1 MHSRLSIVTLTP
13 DSLGRSSEVMLR
25 ATEAWHSPVTEG
37 ELAATCGLLDP
48 AHSQTPKIIEQ
59 VVAVI
64 ERRPS
69 YRTMGLL
76 GCVGKVFFPQIS
88 HKVPVRRNR

>member
-1 MHSRLSIVTLTP
+1 
-13 DSLGRSSEVMLR
+13 MLR
-25 ATEAWHSPVTEG
+25 VAEAWHSPVTEA

-48 AHSQTPKIIEQ
+48 AHAQTRGIMEQ

-69 YRTMGLL
+69 
-76 GCVGKVFFPQIS
+76 
-88 HKVPVRRNR
+88 HRN